1 MNDQQRKTRAGR
13 LAHSTSLLIKELRL
27 AEDNEKR
34 AAIWRKIDD
43 NALDGCLVALMFTIN
58 SPQ

>member
-13 LAHSTSLLIKELRL
+13 LANSTRLFIKDLH
-27 AEDNEKR
+27 AEGDKEKR
-34 AAIWRKIDD
+34 AAIWLKIDD
-43 NALDGCLVALMFTIN
+43 NALDGCMIALMFTIN